1 MTVTTRRRTTRR
13 RPLALVAALLAALA
27 LPLLGAAPPPSGGVD
42 DGAHLFS
49 AAALTQAAQQIRQLQ
64 LETNRGIAVVSVP
77 SLEGQPIEQIA
88 AATLKQRQLEVLI
101 YIAQDEHALAVEVGP
116 NTRRALTPPEMTAIR
131 DLMLDQFG
139 QGNFDAGLL
148 AGLQRLGQDLRGS
161 TAPPGGFAGTS
172 AQQTVFLL
180 AGALV
185 LAAFLTILANPRAFR
200 TRAGRYLLPGRAVA
214 PGREEEQLREAIERI
229 PPEGPEPPQE
239 PPVD

>member
-1 MTVTTRRRTTRR
+1 MTVTTRRRTIHL

-116 NTRRALTPPEMTAIR
+116 NTRQALTPPEMTAIR

-139 QGNFDAGLL
+139 QGNFDAG
-148 AGLQRLGQDLRGS
+148 
-161 TAPPGGFAGTS
+161 
-172 AQQTVFLL
+172 LL

-200 TRAGRYLLPGRAVA
+200 TRAGRYLLPGQAVA